1 MVEKLQRQ
9 TSLKSQFFKE
19 STCSLCSSPF
29 GVLDCTYTKK
39 YCCKLCYKAICSSC
53 SALPV
58 DPSTTK
64 TFDLICKSCHS
75 SPLTPAS
82 PESKKILSLYIT
94 CTTLLKDYKNAKEK
108 IQKTK
113 LKTQSYQ
120 KLLTNRETQD
130 PNLSILSNKEELLL
144 KSDHLKHTLNLI
156 CSQIEEKDTIYF
168 EAETFLM
175 DEKNR
180 LEMSKKKTIE
190 LYKTLALKQDENI
203 QLAKTLD
210 KLEMPH
216 KRKKRT
222 DSQIV
227 REMNLRKAYEKLMET
242 EKFFS
247 EKNVQLVEEMK
258 MLERGVEEKSQELE
272 KIEDE
277 IKDGEIEEKYLKE
290 LNETLQEQQQLIVKL
305 KTELETSKSEVL
317 SSQKCACVVF

>member
-19 STCSLCSSPF
+19 STCSICSTPF
-29 GVLDCTYTKK
+29 GVLECTYTKK

-58 DPSTTK
+58 DPSASK

-75 SPLTPAS
+75 PSTPTS
-82 PESKKILSLYIT
+82 PESKKILSLYTT
-94 CTTLLKDYKNAKEK
+94 CINLIKDYKIAKEK

-120 KLLTNRETQD
+120 KLLTSRETQD
-130 PNLSILSNKEELLL
+130 PNLSILSKKEELLL
-144 KSDHLKHTLNLI
+144 KSDQLKHTLNTI

-180 LEMSKKKTIE
+180 LETSKKKTIE

-216 KRKKRT
+216 KRRKRT

-227 REMNLRKAYEKLMET
+227 REVNLRKAYEKLMET

-258 MLERGVEEKSQELE
+258 MLERGVEEKSHELE

-290 LNETLQEQQQLIVKL
+290 LNETLQDQQQLIVKL
-305 KTELETSKSEVL
+305 KTELEASKNEVL
-317 SSQKCACVVF
+317 SSKKCACVVF